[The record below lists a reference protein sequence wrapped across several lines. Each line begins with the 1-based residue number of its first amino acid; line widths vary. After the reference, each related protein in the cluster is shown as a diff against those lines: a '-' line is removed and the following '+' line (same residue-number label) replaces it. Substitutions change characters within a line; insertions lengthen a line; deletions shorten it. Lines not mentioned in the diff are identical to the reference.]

1 MAMLEFAITGTV
13 AAQAAEALETILTQD
28 TDLRPSRRMV
38 QIAQDEREKS
48 LNPMTA
54 AIATL
59 ILAIPP
65 AILASIDLV
74 DHIAKRPKAEAVI
87 DRANQIIINGNVSIT
102 VTVNGQGVPV
112 PLQSLTPDQLIELAR
127 KGASVGQPAK

>member
-1 MAMLEFAITGTV
+1 MLEFAITGTD

-48 LNPMTA
+48 LNPMTV

-59 ILAIPP
+59 ILAIP
-65 AILASIDLV
+65 ASHPGV
-74 DHIAKRPKAEAVI
+74 D
-87 DRANQIIINGNVSIT
+87 
-102 VTVNGQGVPV
+102 
-112 PLQSLTPDQLIELAR
+112 
-127 KGASVGQPAK
+127 

>member
-1 MAMLEFAITGTV
+1 MLEFAITGTD

-48 LNPMTA
+48 LNPMTV

-65 AILASIDLV
+65 AILASIDLE